1 VNLGQSAHWL
11 TDQVH
16 LEQWSSSSTHSGREP
31 LGISVTGFFMGL
43 MSFLSRNHQHQSTDV
58 STSGLALSTTE
69 LKALMSQ
76 PVVWPYPPPNSRL
89 KTLMSQP
96 VVWPYPPPNSR
107 LKARCWCPIQL
118 IIIICMKKNTRSV
131 GQFEKVLY
139 ISQHWQKF
147 INVINTAAY
156 T

>member
-58 STSGLALSTTE
+58 STSGLALSTTKLPTE
-69 LKALMSQ
+69 GALLM
-76 PVVWPYPPPNSRL
+76 PNTTNYYHL
-89 KTLMSQP
+89 
-96 VVWPYPPPNSR
+96 YE
-107 LKARCWCPIQL
+107 
-118 IIIICMKKNTRSV
+118 KNTRSV

-139 ISQHWQKF
+139 ISQH
-147 INVINTAAY
+147 
-156 T
+156 